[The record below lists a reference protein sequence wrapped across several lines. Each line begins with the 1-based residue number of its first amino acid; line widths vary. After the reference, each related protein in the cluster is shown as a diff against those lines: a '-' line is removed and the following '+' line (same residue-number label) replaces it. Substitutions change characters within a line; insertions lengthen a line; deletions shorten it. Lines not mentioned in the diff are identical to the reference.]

1 MYKKKILVAGIA
13 GGLLLM
19 VVILAAGAAAAAIL
33 PFNIYDIPGMR
44 PATDPVSL
52 YIFSTPL
59 SLLWQGQ
66 YYMQRYPRPFPEV
79 LP

>member
-33 PFNIYDIPGMR
+33 PYNIYDIPGMR
-44 PATDPVSL
+44 PATDPV
-52 YIFSTPL
+52 

>member
-19 VVILAAGAAAAAIL
+19 VVILAAGAAAAY
-33 PFNIYDIPGMR
+33 NIYDIPGMR